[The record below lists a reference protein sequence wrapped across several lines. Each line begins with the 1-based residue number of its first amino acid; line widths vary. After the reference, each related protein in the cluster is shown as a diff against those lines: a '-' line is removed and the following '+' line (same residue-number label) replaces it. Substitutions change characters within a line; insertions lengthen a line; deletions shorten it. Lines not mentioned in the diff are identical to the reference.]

1 MFKLSDKSKERMKG
15 VDDRLQQVANA
26 ALLITKIDFGIPR
39 DGGLRTAVR
48 QKQLYDENKSKADGY
63 KYKSHHQTGKAL
75 DFYAYVD
82 GKASWDELHLAMVA
96 TAFLQ
101 AGSILGIK
109 LEWGGNFRSFK
120 DMPHI
125 QIKE

>member
-1 MFKLSDKSKERMKG
+1 MVD
-15 VDDRLQQVANA
+15 VDDRLHQVVKA
-26 ALLITKIDFGIPR
+26 ALLITKIDFGIPK
-39 DGGLRTAVR
+39 DGGLRTASR
-48 QKQLYDENKSKADGY
+48 QNYLYVEGKSKADGY
-63 KYKSHHQTGKAL
+63 KHQSFHQTGKAI

-82 GKASWDELHLAMVA
+82 GASWDELHLAMVA